1 MTDDELFNTLQTAI
15 QHGGIFY
22 RKIAEAALVADPENK
37 ALILKNWPR
46 LISHYGVNSTLYI
59 GRR

>member
-37 ALILKNWPR
+37 ALILKK
-46 LISHYGVNSTLYI
+46 NSSIKTWKS
-59 GRR
+59 R